1 MTRKISIYSIQLR
14 VSVVIFTTTFQESVK
29 TKTDNTPIDCPM

>member
-1 MTRKISIYSIQLR
+1 MTRKIPIYSNQVR
-14 VSVVIFTTTFQESVK
+14 FSVVIFITTFQESVK